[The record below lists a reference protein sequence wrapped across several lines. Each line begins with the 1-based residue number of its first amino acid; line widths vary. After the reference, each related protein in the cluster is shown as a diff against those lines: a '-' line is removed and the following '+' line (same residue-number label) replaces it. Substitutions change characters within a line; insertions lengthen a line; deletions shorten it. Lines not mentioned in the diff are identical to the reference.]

1 MARTPVG
8 AAVSG
13 ARARARRNMD
23 SWGKEMAS
31 ATAATTARPRRRIAC
46 VRVLVRSCGERTM
59 RTAAAA
65 AAASHRA
72 RDWREQSHANGRR
85 RHAEYDAQSP
95 RDHCRPRCG
104 RQIQLPQPIGR
115 VLSSSPVAIVGRRR
129 TNCKRLSHPRPCIFV
144 CSECG
149 RCCLC
154 FLGDNT
160 PRPYDTDYRKCHSF
174 GHCSSTRVR
183 CLIVS
188 LIRGR

>member
-1 MARTPVG
+1 
-8 AAVSG
+8 
-13 ARARARRNMD
+13 
-23 SWGKEMAS
+23 MAS
-31 ATAATTARPRRRIAC
+31 VPAAPTARPRRGITSVC
-46 VRVLVRSCGERTM
+46 ILIRSRRERTM